1 MPFLGF
7 IGRFLKKLF
16 GKDGWLKR
24 KVIPFVIEAVN
35 NVKEW
40 DSEHPYFAD
49 LLTTII
55 PGTWDDELKLKM
67 RAALK
72 YALEQSAMLNSCLA
86 IEDEDERIA
95 CIIKQLQ
102 SITNADTK
110 ALMWGNIAAQATKF
124 LANDERLDINEI
136 SALVKMV
143 YEGTHKEDD
152 DDNEENNAE

>member
-7 IGRFLKKLF
+7 IGRFFRKLF
-16 GKDGWLKR
+16 GKDGWLKKTIIP
-24 KVIPFVIEAVN
+24 KVIEVIN

-40 DSEHPYFAD
+40 DNEHPEFAD
-49 LLTTII
+49 LLTALI

-72 YALEQSAMLNSCLA
+72 YALEQSTLLNSCLA
-86 IEDEDERIA
+86 LEDEDARIA

-102 SITNADTK
+102 AITNADTK

-124 LANDERLDINEI
+124 LANDEKLDINEI
-136 SALVKMV
+136 AALVKMV
-143 YEGTHKEDD
+143 YEGTHKEDGEED
-152 DDNEENNAE
+152 IPEDN